1 MGKCM
6 CVTCPMRR
14 IAKTEHHQELV
25 YDALT
30 GRVTEWTT
38 VPPPKPHTDPLEQW
52 YDEFT
57 EREFGRVIT
66 TADTYKREHGAL
78 RPKRYAVR

>member
-6 CVTCPMRR
+6 CVTCPMKKVQDDDKEY
-14 IAKTEHHQELV
+14 A
-25 YDALT
+25 YDKLT
-30 GRVTEWTT
+30 GRRTKWTT
-38 VPPPKPHTDPLEQW
+38 VPPPQPHTDPLEQW

-57 EREFGRVIT
+57 EREFRKVIA
-66 TADTYKREHGAL
+66 TADTYKRERGAW